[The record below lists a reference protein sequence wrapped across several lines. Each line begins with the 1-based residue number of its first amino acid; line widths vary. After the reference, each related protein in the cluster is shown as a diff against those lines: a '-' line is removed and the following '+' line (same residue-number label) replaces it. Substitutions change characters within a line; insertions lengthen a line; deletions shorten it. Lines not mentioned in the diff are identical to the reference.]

1 MQDGGFAPDSRKA
14 MRRSEGAA
22 GVPLRLR
29 ERQAMV
35 REFTARYVKATT
47 SGRGRILDQAV
58 QLLVC
63 DRHHAA
69 RAVRG
74 FGRPRHRLAGRSR
87 RPGRRPIDDASVQR
101 ALRRVG
107 AIMNFAAGKRLAPFV
122 AEAVAALE
130 RRGG

>member
-29 ERQAMV
+29 ERQAVV

-63 DRHHAA
+63 DRHHGPVPCAGLVGHGIGSQGA
-69 RAVRG
+69 RV
-74 FGRPRHRLAGRSR
+74 GRDAGRSTMR
-87 RPGRRPIDDASVQR
+87 RCKGRC
-101 ALRRVG
+101 
-107 AIMNFAAGKRLAPFV
+107 AAWGPS
-122 AEAVAALE
+122 
-130 RRGG
+130 